1 VVSLTG
7 VLLAALF
14 LCAVIILK
22 QRIDIAQYKSG
33 VIEVYE
39 HSCRLHKRVEQL
51 EYEQDALIK
60 ANHELAF
67 APRAFGEVR
76 DIRA

>member
-1 VVSLTG
+1 VVGL
-7 VLLAALF
+7 LLAALVM
-14 LCAVIILK
+14 CVVIILK
-22 QRIDIAQYKSG
+22 QRVDIAQYKSG

-39 HSCRLHKRVEQL
+39 HSLKLHERVEQL

-67 APRAFGEVR
+67 APRAFGDVR

>member
-1 VVSLTG
+1 VVG
-7 VLLAALF
+7 LLSAALV

-22 QRIDIAQYKSG
+22 QRVDIAQYRSG
-33 VIEVYE
+33 VTEVYE
-39 HSCRLHKRVEQL
+39 HSLRLHRRVEQL

-67 APRAFGEVR
+67 APRAFGDVR